1 MALAPAWLSVPG
13 ALSLLYHAPS
23 SCVQPEL
30 RPLRV
35 ASAVARARPGTGTTT
50 AVFVAGRRRLAV
62 TVVAA
67 ASAASPASA
76 RGEEVEFID
85 EMRVAAMRLH
95 TREQAMD
102 GKKEAPMEPPV
113 AKWRPTVEGYL
124 RFLVDS
130 KLIFDTLDAIVDRAA
145 VPWYSEFQNT
155 GLERSEPLKKDL
167 GWFSLQGY
175 AIPEPSAP
183 GITYASYR
191 EELSEKDPQAFV
203 CHFYNVH
210 FAHTAGGRIIGKKVA
225 ENIHI
230 RRELEFYQWEGD
242 LSLLQQN
249 VRGKLNQVASG
260 WSRAEKDSCLNEMEK
275 AFASS
280 IDLRRHMFP

>member
-1 MALAPAWLSVPG
+1 MALAPAWISVPR
-13 ALSLLYHAPS
+13 ALSILYHAPS
-23 SCVQPEL
+23 GCFQPEL
-30 RPLRV
+30 RPIC
-35 ASAVARARPGTGTTT
+35 GTGTTT
-50 AVFVAGRRRLAV
+50 AVSVPGRRRRRRLAV
-62 TVVAA
+62 VTA

-76 RGEEVEFID
+76 RGKGVEFIE

-95 TREQAMD
+95 TREQARD

-113 AKWRPTVEGYL
+113 AKWQPTVEGYL

-130 KLIFDTLDAIVDRAA
+130 KLVFDTLDDIVHRAT
-145 VPWYSEFQNT
+145 VPWYAEFQNT
-155 GLERSEPLKKDL
+155 GLERSEPLQKDL
-167 GWFSLQGY
+167 AWFSLQGY

-183 GITYASYR
+183 GITYASYL
-191 EELSEKDPQAFV
+191 EELSDKDPQAFL

-210 FAHTAGGRIIGKKVA
+210 FAHTAGGRIIGEKVA
-225 ENIHI
+225 EKIHI
-230 RRELEFYQWEGD
+230 HRELEFYQWEGD

-260 WSRAEKDSCLNEMEK
+260 WSRAEKDTCLDEMEK